1 MYRLANGGGY
11 TLSMQDIDQP
21 FQTIERELHFE
32 YIRVSGPGGQNVN
45 KVATA
50 VQLRFDIQDLS
61 LPEIIK
67 TRLIKV
73 AAKRISKEGALIIE
87 AKRFRT
93 QEQNRQDAAKRFIAL
108 LRKASEESKPRKET
122 KPTKASK
129 EKRLAAK
136 KHLSGIKKIRRNEIF
151 D

>member
-1 MYRLANGGGY
+1 MYLTEND
-11 TLSMQDIDQP
+11 SDITPSLQLD
-21 FQTIERELHFE
+21 ERELHFD
-32 YIRVSGPGGQNVN
+32 YVRASGPGGQNIN

-50 VQLRFDIQDLS
+50 VQLRFNIHNLS
-61 LPEIIK
+61 LPETIK
-67 TRLIKV
+67 TRLAKV
-73 AAKRISKEGALIIE
+73 AAKRISNEGILIIE

-93 QEQNRQDAAKRFIAL
+93 QEQNRQDAAKRFVAL
-108 LRKASEESKPRKET
+108 LHKASEESKPRKKT

-129 EKRLAAK
+129 EKRLTAK

>member
-1 MYRLANGGGY
+1 MIQITPSLQ
-11 TLSMQDIDQP
+11 LD
-21 FQTIERELHFE
+21 ERELRFE
-32 YIRVSGPGGQNVN
+32 YIRASGPGGQNIN

-50 VQLRFDIQDLS
+50 VQLRFNVRDSS
-61 LPEIIK
+61 LPETIK
-67 TRLIKV
+67 TRLAKV
-73 AAKRISKEGALIIE
+73 AAKRISKEGTLIIE

-93 QEQNRQDAAKRFIAL
+93 QEQNRQDATKRFVVL
-108 LRKASEESKPRKET
+108 LRKASEESKPRKKT

-129 EKRLAAK
+129 EKRLTAK